1 MDLDED
7 VSDPFPRT
15 ETSSTLGK
23 QVELMLSEPCLTCSS
38 RCVTHF
44 SSEPALLAEMGG
56 LFGVYICCPYCTSTV
71 MERGQS
77 RVPEQGCLSRALQR

>member
-23 QVELMLSEPCLTCSS
+23 QVELMLSEPCLP
-38 RCVTHF
+38 VLAD
-44 SSEPALLAEMGG
+44 ALCISLLNQHSLLKWEDYLGS
-56 LFGVYICCPYCTSTV
+56 TSAVLTV
-71 MERGQS
+71 HPQ
-77 RVPEQGCLSRALQR
+77 